1 MKVFVKT
8 HSWKKFEDSSDE
20 PEQGYYVEAYGHN
33 QASEPC
39 LIRIN
44 DYNPHFYA
52 ELPDRVW
59 RKSDIELI
67 EEHLKS
73 RLGGHAP
80 VKCILVNRKKLFFFR
95 DKKTYPLLLLA
106 FKNEEA
112 LRHCSNMIKKP
123 IAPNG
128 LPRIQLTP
136 READVG
142 QVKKLCAMRKI
153 TYVGWLECEAVELP
167 IGHEDRI
174 SSDNGFTH
182 EYVVSWRT
190 LAPVPEAICSLW
202 AVYPTIM
209 SWDIEVLSYNPKV
222 FPSAMRVRDESFMIG
237 VTIKRLGQTTGV
249 KHIILVY
256 GPHDEL
262 PDTEVR
268 RFDSELA
275 VIFGFCDLINE
286 ENPDVLLTYN
296 GLTFDFK
303 YLNRRLL
310 NILEAWKP
318 CGRILG
324 RKPEL
329 VSLEWKSS
337 AYGIQE
343 IVYVAMDGR
352 ISVDMFPII
361 QRDFKLDKYTL
372 DFCSFYFLKKNKA
385 PVSPEDIF
393 RYYKIAQ
400 GYSFPEIAE
409 ACRGS
414 TTFPFLLEFRL
425 HTDQAVHEVI
435 EAYETHR
442 GTEAVVEAVLSIYRK
457 YQPTVMAVIGHYC
470 IIDTVRPIELFEK
483 LNTWVGLSELAQI
496 VKVQLMDTFTRGQQI
511 RVFSQLYD
519 YIYEEGYYIDSRLPT
534 NLPFVG
540 GYVHKPIPGLYRD
553 VVSFDFASLYPS
565 IILAYNICYT
575 TFVPEGSNVPD
586 EMCNVIEWEEE
597 GGEEASAPGE
607 EAGEVGGVELEVD
620 EEGNAIPKMTTKR
633 KYRFRFIKADI
644 HMGIFPKFLQHLLT
658 KRRATRDIMENEV
671 EYSFNW
677 NILNARQ
684 GALKVSANSG
694 YGFLGVRK
702 SKLPLLEAALCV
714 TAMGRMN
721 IHKIMDA
728 VIAEGGQQVY
738 GDSVSAD
745 TPILIRCNGEIG
757 YHQISDIANFTTLF
771 DETSLEKQVIGFD
784 GVVEVWSDKGW
795 TPIKRVIRHRVEK
808 QMYRI
813 LTSTGV
819 VDVTED
825 HSLLDLDSN
834 EIRPRDV
841 AIGTRLLHHDLP
853 VLECVEGELTEGEAY
868 ELGVLYSQT
877 AVMTM
882 PSSVLSSPIKVK
894 QAFIDG
900 YGHTGSFIQTGD
912 VDKLKLASLYL
923 LRKSV
928 SDTESNPHAIKKII
942 PLPHKEQ
949 WVYDLETENHHF
961 SAGIGEMVVHN
972 TDSAM
977 IHFSNVTRENLY
989 AYGREMAR
997 KLSLDLPKPM
1007 KIEFERAYAS
1017 FFSVSAKRYA
1027 CVVLQENGIPQPNED
1042 KLYKRGIILARRDNC
1057 ILLRELYKAV
1067 LLCIVYER
1075 GAEQA
1080 LDQLMYYTNLLMS
1093 ASVPLAKL
1101 IIIKSIAASYKSESN
1116 VMAVFGRRLKAMG
1129 KNVQGGDRL
1138 EYVYCEA
1145 EEKLQGY
1152 KLALPE
1158 MVITEP
1164 EKYKLD
1170 RPYYF
1175 EKSFIKPIQ
1184 QLLEIGFNFK
1194 KGYMKEIHKCILK
1207 KQVMCRQ
1214 IAEMG
1219 EEARKK
1225 AEAGRVKL
1233 RIIRR

>member
-1 MKVFVKT
+1 
-8 HSWKKFEDSSDE
+8 
-20 PEQGYYVEAYGHN
+20 
-33 QASEPC
+33 
-39 LIRIN
+39 
-44 DYNPHFYA
+44 
-52 ELPDRVW
+52 
-59 RKSDIELI
+59 
-67 EEHLKS
+67 
-73 RLGGHAP
+73 
-80 VKCILVNRKKLFFFR
+80 
-95 DKKTYPLLLLA
+95 
-106 FKNEEA
+106 
-112 LRHCSNMIKKP
+112 MIKKP

-190 LAPVPEAICSLW
+190 LAPVPEAVCSLW

-222 FPSAMRVRDESFMIG
+222 FPSAMRVRDECFMIG
-237 VTIKRLGQTTGV
+237 VTFKRLGQITGI
-249 KHIILVY
+249 KHLILVF

-268 RFDSELA
+268 RYDSELA
-275 VIFGFCDLINE
+275 VIFAFCDLINE
-286 ENPDVLLTYN
+286 LNPDILLTYN

-329 VSLEWKSS
+329 VSLEWKSN

-343 IVYVAMDGR
+343 IVYAAMDGR
-352 ISVDMFPII
+352 ISIDMFPII

-425 HTDQAVHEVI
+425 HTDKAIQEVI

-470 IIDTVRPIELFEK
+470 VIDTVRPIELFEK

-540 GYVHKPIPGLYRD
+540 GYVHKPVPGLYRD

-607 EAGEVGGVELEVD
+607 EAGEAGGVELEVD
-620 EEGNAIPKMTTKR
+620 EDGNAIPKMTTKR

-644 HMGIFPKFLQHLLT
+644 HMGIFPKFLQQLLT

-728 VIAEGGQQVY
+728 VIAEGGHQVY
-738 GDSVSAD
+738 GD
-745 TPILIRCNGEIG
+745 
-757 YHQISDIANFTTLF
+757 
-771 DETSLEKQVIGFD
+771 
-784 GVVEVWSDKGW
+784 
-795 TPIKRVIRHRVEK
+795 
-808 QMYRI
+808 
-813 LTSTGV
+813 
-819 VDVTED
+819 
-825 HSLLDLDSN
+825 
-834 EIRPRDV
+834 
-841 AIGTRLLHHDLP
+841 
-853 VLECVEGELTEGEAY
+853 
-868 ELGVLYSQT
+868 
-877 AVMTM
+877 
-882 PSSVLSSPIKVK
+882 
-894 QAFIDG
+894 
-900 YGHTGSFIQTGD
+900 
-912 VDKLKLASLYL
+912 
-923 LRKSV
+923 
-928 SDTESNPHAIKKII
+928 
-942 PLPHKEQ
+942 
-949 WVYDLETENHHF
+949 
-961 SAGIGEMVVHN
+961 

-989 AYGREMAR
+989 VYGREMAR

-1057 ILLRELYKAV
+1057 VLLRELYKAV

-1075 GAEQA
+1075 GADQA

-1116 VMAVFGRRLKAMG
+1116 VMAVFGRRLKALG

-1138 EYVYCEA
+1138 EYLYCEA

-1207 KQVMCRQ
+1207 KQMMCRQ